1 MIGLVLKDKTD
12 NIYIQFIRYVFV
24 GGLAY
29 IVDFGLLFIFTEFFK
44 IYYLTSA
51 AFAFLLGLI
60 TNYILS
66 TVWVFNKRILKNKWV
81 EFGIFA
87 LIGIIGLGLNQFFMY
102 YFTEHF
108 HLHYLFSKC
117 ISAVIV
123 FSWNFF
129 ARRFTLFR

>member
-51 AFAFLLGLI
+51 AFAFLLGSI

-102 YFTEHF
+102 YLTEHI
-108 HLHYLFSKC
+108 HIHY
-117 ISAVIV
+117 
-123 FSWNFF
+123 
-129 ARRFTLFR
+129 